1 MVDKRRI
8 VISAGSSVA
17 QVIISGFTVFLLYR
31 YLLEIIGPEKLG
43 IWALVLSVSSMVQ
56 AANLGMTGSI
66 VKHIADYDA
75 LGDKKKI
82 TLATQTAAISI
93 ALFSLVFVGGVFP
106 AAKYYFQFALE
117 PRFYRDAL
125 EILPLA
131 LVSFWIYMMIGIY
144 MGALYGCHRIVQR
157 NAVLVADSLSHFGLC
172 VILAPG
178 YGLIGLAYARLIQNC
193 LTLVVVVVLLKK
205 YVPGMPV
212 LPYRWNKD
220 LFKEMFGYAA
230 SFQIIAILGM
240 LTDPLTKGFLS
251 KYGNV
256 SMVAYYEMA
265 QKFVQLFRALLA
277 NANQVLVP
285 TFARINQLDPKNI
298 LNIYLASYR
307 LIFYLAVPG
316 FSLLAISAPLVSEL
330 WVGYYEPVFVSA
342 VIMLCIGWLVNIL
355 SVPAYHSGMGTGH
368 MKENVIAHVTVA
380 VTNVIAILV
389 VGRLLGGMGVVVA
402 RVFAMM
408 FGAMLLMY
416 LYHKRSSLRL
426 NEAIPESSRLLALL
440 SMIGVTMSYL
450 LWQWLPGVQAHLV
463 LLGPV
468 SDSLVHG
475 IVSAIMILFFVLLVA
490 IPMWNHPVRRQLSS
504 LGASSK

>member
-8 VISAGSSVA
+8 AISAGSSVA
-17 QVIISGFTVFLLYR
+17 QVIISGIVIFLLYR
-31 YLLEIIGPEKLG
+31 YLLETIGAEKLG

-66 VKHIADYDA
+66 IKHIADYDA

-93 ALFSLVFVGGVFP
+93 ALFSLVFVAGLFP
-106 AAKYYFQFALE
+106 AAKYYFQFTLE
-117 PRFYRDAL
+117 VPLYRDAV

-131 LVSFWIYMMIGIY
+131 LVAFWIYMVTGIY

-157 NAVLVADSLSHFGLC
+157 NSVLVADSISHFGLC
-172 VILAPG
+172 VILAPD
-178 YGLIGLAYARLIQNC
+178 YGLIGLAYARVIQNC
-193 LTLVVVVVLLKK
+193 LTLVVVVVLLRRF
-205 YVPGMPV
+205 VPGMPV
-212 LPYRWNKD
+212 LPYRWSKD
-220 LFKEMFGYAA
+220 LFKEMFGYAV

-251 KYGNV
+251 RYGNV

-265 QKFVQLFRALLA
+265 KKFVQLFRALLV
-277 NANQVLVP
+277 NANQVMVP
-285 TFARINQLDPKNI
+285 TFARLNQLDPKNI

-330 WVGYYEPVFVSA
+330 WVGYNEPVFVSA
-342 VIMLCIGWLVNIL
+342 VVILCIGWLVNVL
-355 SVPAYHSGMGTGH
+355 GVPAYHAGMGTGH
-368 MKENVIAHVTVA
+368 MKDNVIAHVTDA
-380 VTNVIAILV
+380 VTNIIAILV
-389 VGRLLGGMGVVVA
+389 VGRLLDGMGVIVA
-402 RVFAMM
+402 RVFAMIL
-408 FGAMLLMY
+408 GAMLLMY
-416 LYHKRSSLRL
+416 LYHKRNSLAL

-440 SMIGVTMSYL
+440 CMIGVTMSYL
-450 LWQWLPGVQAHLV
+450 LWQWLPGAQAFLA
-463 LLGPV
+463 LLGPL
-468 SDSLVHG
+468 SDSELHG
-475 IVSAIMILFFVLLVA
+475 IMSAITILFFVLLVG

-504 LGASSK
+504 LGTGGK